1 MASYPV
7 PDLSPLRKDPETS
20 LSLEESVI
28 IYQGDW
34 ALEKGHYPS
43 FFVGVGGIVVI
54 PRPEMPSRS
63 TFTTGATGHQVI
75 ESQLEFI

>member
-28 IYQGDW
+28 ICQ
-34 ALEKGHYPS
+34 
-43 FFVGVGGIVVI
+43 V
-54 PRPEMPSRS
+54 
-63 TFTTGATGHQVI
+63 TGHWRRGIIHLFLLGWEELLSSLDQKCRPDPL
-75 ESQLEFI
+75 SQQGLLDIR